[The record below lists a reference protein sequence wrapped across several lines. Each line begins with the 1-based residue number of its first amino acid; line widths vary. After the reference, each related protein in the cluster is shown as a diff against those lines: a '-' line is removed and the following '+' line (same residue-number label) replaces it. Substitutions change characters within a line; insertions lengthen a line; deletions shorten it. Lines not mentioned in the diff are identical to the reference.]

1 MIKSSPKNM
10 SEMEKT
16 YRSDISRKIIITVV
30 VMIVATLM
38 AFASIFLSRF
48 STISPSVAWDV
59 LICHFQGHD
68 YSGYYENL
76 IVWNMYTPRVIMGL
90 TVGAGL
96 AVCGA
101 VMQSLLRNPLA
112 EPYTTGVASGA
123 SFGVALYIM
132 MDVTLIPLGSHNS
145 ELTVNAI
152 LFSLVPTAAIILIS
166 KRKSITPTT
175 IILAGIAVMYVF
187 RSATSLMTLYADPD
201 AVAQLYLWNVG
212 SVGAARWD
220 NLWIVLTV
228 TIVGCVLLYVFARQV
243 TIMTTGD
250 NNARSMGV
258 KTKIVRTTCL
268 ILIAAVTAV
277 IVGYCGTIGFMGL
290 VAPHVARMIVG
301 SNLRYML
308 PCSAACGALILVVC
322 DLIAKMVSD
331 VFYAGVITSI
341 IGGPVFI
348 ILLIKG
354 AKKVWY

>member
-1 MIKSSPKNM
+1 MFGFTSKDM
-10 SEMEKT
+10 SELETT
-16 YRSDISRKIIITVV
+16 YRSNVSIKYVVTVA
-30 VMIVATLM
+30 VMALAAIM
-38 AFASIFLSRF
+38 AFVSIFLSRF

-59 LICHFQGHD
+59 LVCHFHGED
-68 YSGYYENL
+68 YPGYYENL

-123 SFGVALYIM
+123 SFGVALYLM
-132 MDVTLIPLGSHNS
+132 MGITLVPLGSYNA
-145 ELTVNAI
+145 ELTANAI
-152 LFSLVPTAAIILIS
+152 ILSLVPTAAIILIS

-175 IILAGIAVMYVF
+175 MILAGIAVMYVF
-187 RSATSLMTLYADPD
+187 RSATSLMTLYSDPD

-220 NLWIVLTV
+220 NLWIVVSV
-228 TIVGCVLLYVFARQV
+228 TIVGCILLYLFSRQV
-243 TIMTTGD
+243 TIMTTGE
-250 NNARSMGV
+250 NNAKSMGV
-258 KTKIVRTTCL
+258 HTKIVRTICL
-268 ILIAAVTAV
+268 ILIASVTAV

-290 VAPHVARMIVG
+290 IAPHVARMIVG
-301 SNLRYML
+301 SNLKYMI

-341 IGGPVFI
+341 LGGPIFI